1 MFANAQKTKL
11 SNVYFLFQFLWKSLP
26 TTTAAQH
33 LLFLSKRSHKKLV
46 WEQMGSCFF
55 LFVSSF
61 AKKKR
66 SFKRDKLLCFFL
78 LNKNIV
84 RFGPRTRVQV
94 FRRSWNCLCF
104 FASGNKKNFY
114 CFAFS
119 QLGNKKRRSAFWQQ
133 VWTYREKKLPW
144 DFREVAKVVF

>member
-1 MFANAQKTKL
+1 MFANAQKKKL
-11 SNVYFLFQFLWKSLP
+11 SNVYFLFRFLWKSLP

-61 AKKKR
+61 AKNKR
-66 SFKRDKLLCFFL
+66 VLRDKLLCFVL

-84 RFGPRTRVQV
+84 RFEPRTRVQV